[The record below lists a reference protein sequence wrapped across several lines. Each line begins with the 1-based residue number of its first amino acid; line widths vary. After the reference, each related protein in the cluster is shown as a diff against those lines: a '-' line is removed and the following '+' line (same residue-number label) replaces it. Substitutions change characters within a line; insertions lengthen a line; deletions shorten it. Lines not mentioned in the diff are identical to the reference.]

1 MGRRRVLALAPAI
14 TRMQCMAN
22 PYRRVKTKKS
32 QEGDHADDDDDNH
45 QAPLRR
51 SSFWSWKNLSRSKKK
66 KKSSKVKQLGGA
78 HRRRWGFRVASRLRI
93 RLLSPVALLKRL
105 RDAYVNMMLSIE
117 QNAGDCS
124 GLVMGPTGAY
134 NPHHYNPMS
143 AYGGVPWVWP
153 ALPIM

>member
-22 PYRRVKTKKS
+22 PYRRVKAKKS
-32 QEGDHADDDDDNH
+32 QEGDHADDDHH
-45 QAPLRR
+45 QALPRR
-51 SSFWSWKNLSRSKKK
+51 SSFWSWKNLSRNKKNK
-66 KKSSKVKQLGGA
+66 KKVKQLGGA

-117 QNAGDCS
+117 RNAGDCS
-124 GLVMGPTGAY
+124 GLIMGPTGAY
-134 NPHHYNPMS
+134 NPRHHHPMS
-143 AYGGVPWVWP
+143 AYGSGGGVPWVWP
-153 ALPIM
+153 ALPVL

>member
-1 MGRRRVLALAPAI
+1 MLALAPAI

-22 PYRRVKTKKS
+22 PYRRVKVKKS
-32 QEGDHADDDDDNH
+32 QEGDHADDDVDENHH
-45 QAPLRR
+45 QAAPRR
-51 SSFWSWKNLSRSKKK
+51 SSFWSWKNLSRNKK
-66 KKSSKVKQLGGA
+66 KKSSKVKQLGGGA

-93 RLLSPVALLKRL
+93 RLLSPLALLKRL

-134 NPHHYNPMS
+134 NPRHHHPMS
-143 AYGGVPWVWP
+143 AYGAGGGVPWVWP
-153 ALPIM
+153 ALPVM